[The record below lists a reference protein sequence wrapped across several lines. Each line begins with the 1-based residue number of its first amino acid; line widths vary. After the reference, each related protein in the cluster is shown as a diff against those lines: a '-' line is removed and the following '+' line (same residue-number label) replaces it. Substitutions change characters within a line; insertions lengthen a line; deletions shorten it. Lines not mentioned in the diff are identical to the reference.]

1 MCLSACF
8 KNEDN
13 LKNEDNFKN
22 EDDLKNKD
30 SRKYEDN
37 IKNEDLDLSKK
48 KKLFRDPKST
58 LFFLFRMKSFTRPP
72 HPPKLGSFFMAS
84 LSEKRW

>member
-1 MCLSACF
+1 MDV

-13 LKNEDNFKN
+13 LKN

-37 IKNEDLDLSKK
+37 IKNEDLDLSNK

-58 LFFLFRMKSFTRPP
+58 LFFFISNEVFHLPP
-72 HPPKLGSFFMAS
+72 SPPKVL
-84 LSEKRW
+84 